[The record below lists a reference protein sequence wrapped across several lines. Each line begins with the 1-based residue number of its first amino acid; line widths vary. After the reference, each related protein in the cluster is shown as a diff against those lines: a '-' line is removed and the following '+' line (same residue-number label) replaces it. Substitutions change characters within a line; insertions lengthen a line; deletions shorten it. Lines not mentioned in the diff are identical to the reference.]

1 MSDKV
6 VSGLNDN
13 DIASLIALLDSEVG
27 EPILPRPDGFGIT
40 VKEYATQKGCGE
52 EISRRL
58 LEKAVKDGVLAKK
71 QMTNGMGSSPYVYYK
86 P

>member
-6 VSGLNDN
+6 ISGLNDN
-13 DIASLIALLDSEVG
+13 DIASLIELLDNKVG

-40 VKEYATQKGCGE
+40 VKEYADKKGCGE

-58 LEKAVKDGVLAKK
+58 LEKAVRDGVLVKK
-71 QMTNGMGSSPYVYYK
+71 QMTNGLGSSPYVYYK